1 MKKYNHAVP
10 TSNDVNSRLD
20 TIWEALWE
28 WQDVYDG
35 GSTVGTDT
43 YEQRWNDICTAMAW
57 IEENM

>member
-1 MKKYNHAVP
+1 MTNP

-35 GSTVGTDT
+35 GAAVGTDT

-57 IEENM
+57 IEENI